1 MAKKLF
7 LLDGMALV
15 YRAHFALISRPIL
28 TSKGVNTSAL
38 YGFTQLLLDILKNQQ
53 PTHLGVAFDTQ
64 APTARHIEFADYKA
78 HREEMPEELS
88 AALPHV
94 RRMAEAMNI
103 PVLIRDG
110 YEADD
115 IIGTLVRQ
123 AGKEGFQSYMV
134 TSDKD
139 FGQLVTPSTFIY
151 KPSRSGEG
159 VEVIGLPEIQ
169 SRWGVPRPEQVVD
182 VLALMGDAS
191 DNIPGVPGIGE
202 KTAIKL
208 IAQYGTLDN
217 LLAHA
222 GELTGRVKQN
232 LETNREQ
239 ALLSRRL
246 ATINCD
252 VPCPLDMDSLK
263 VQPPDEEKFKGLLV
277 EFEFNSIGRRLFG
290 EEFKAGRGGGMQKE
304 EGRMQKTPA
313 AAPSDKGGEQLVLV
327 SETVGGTVGRVP
339 SRGAPCEQLVLAS
352 ETMGGVEEV
361 KATPPT
367 PATNHKTITDVPHDY
382 HLVDS
387 PAERAKLIQTL
398 QSKDSFCLDTETTS
412 LDTKEARLIGLA
424 FSFAPNTGY
433 YVPLPVDAFH
443 RTGGDQDGPL
453 TPSLSPSEGERGN
466 PRPSVA
472 IADTAENGQRLAFYS
487 RVRAPGLHSSI
498 LPLPHPGGEGRGEGA
513 KSRERNHPAAELQ
526 FAASGSPAVPT
537 PHSALRTSTVLEEF
551 RSVLESDRIEKV
563 GHNLKFDLS
572 VLKWHGISV
581 GGKLF
586 DTMVAHSLIEPDMRH
601 GMDHLS
607 EVYLGYTPVPI
618 SKLIGDA
625 KAGQVNMAD
634 VPVAKV
640 AEYSAEDADVTWQ
653 LRSVLEPLLKEKG
666 QERVFYEV
674 ESPLI
679 PVLVDMEFEGIKVDA
694 AALAEFA
701 AQLSKEMDEAEKT
714 VYRLA
719 GTTFNLNS
727 PKQLGQVLFD
737 LLKIG
742 AAPKK
747 TKTGQYSTDEQT
759 LTALAADHEIVQRLL
774 EHRTASKLKSTY
786 ADALPQAIWPKTDR
800 VHTTYNQVMTT
811 TGRLNSQSPNLQN
824 IPIRTERGQEI
835 RKAFVPRSSE
845 YRLLSADYSQI
856 ELRILAALSRE
867 TAMLEAFKAGA
878 DIHAA
883 TAARVFGVFPDL
895 VTPEMRRK
903 AKMVNFGIAYGISA
917 FGLSQRLGI
926 PRAEAGEIIDQYFK
940 QFPGIRGYMDAT
952 IKFAGEH
959 GYVETVTGRRRYIRD
974 IRSANNTVR
983 GAAERNAINAPIQ
996 GTAADMIKLAM
1007 IHIQRELARRKLMTR
1022 MLLQVH
1028 DELVFDLYLPEEK
1041 EVLPMVE
1048 QQMKTAIP
1056 LDVAMV
1062 VEMGVGENWLAA
1074 H

>member
-15 YRAHFALISRPIL
+15 YRAHFAFISRPIL

-38 YGFTQLLLDILKNQQ
+38 YGFTQTLLDILKNQQ
-53 PTHLGVAFDTQ
+53 PTHIAVAFDTA
-64 APTARHIEFADYKA
+64 APTHRHVEFADYKA
-78 HREEMPEELS
+78 NRQEMPEDIS

-94 RRMAEAMNI
+94 RRMVEALSI
-103 PVLIRDG
+103 PVLTCDG

-115 IIGTLVRQ
+115 IIGTLVRR
-123 AGKEGFQSYMV
+123 AGTADFTSYMV

-139 FGQLVTPSTFIY
+139 FGQLITANAFIY
-151 KPSRSGEG
+151 KPSRSGDG
-159 VEVIGLPEIQ
+159 VEIIGLPEIQ
-169 SRWGVPRPEQVVD
+169 SRWGVQLPEQVVD

-202 KTAIKL
+202 KTAMKL
-208 IAQYGTLDN
+208 IAQYDTVEN

-222 GELTGRVKQN
+222 GELTGRVKQT

-239 ALLSRRL
+239 ALLSKRL
-246 ATINCD
+246 ATIICD
-252 VPCPLDMDSLK
+252 VPCAVELEGLK
-263 VQPPDEEKFKGLLV
+263 VQPPDEAKLKDLLV

-290 EEFKAGRGGGMQKE
+290 EDFKAGRGAGSPK
-304 EGRMQKTPA
+304 
-313 AAPSDKGGEQLVLV
+313 SDVQSPKSATAMPGDREAEQLVLV
-327 SETVGGTVGRVP
+327 SETQGV
-339 SRGAPCEQLVLAS
+339 AA
-352 ETMGGVEEV
+352 ETKVE
-361 KATPPT
+361 
-367 PATNHKTITDVPHDY
+367 PAAAAANLKTIADVPHEY
-382 HLVDS
+382 HLVAS
-387 PAERAKLIQTL
+387 AAERAKLIQTL
-398 QSKDSFCLDTETTS
+398 QKLKCFCFDTETTS
-412 LDTKEARLIGLA
+412 LDPKVARLVGLA
-424 FSFAPNTGY
+424 FSFAPHTGY
-433 YVPLPVDAFH
+433 YISVPQDAAAAK
-443 RTGGDQDGPL
+443 
-453 TPSLSPSEGERGN
+453 
-466 PRPSVA
+466 A
-472 IADTAENGQRLAFYS
+472 ILD
-487 RVRAPGLHSSI
+487 
-498 LPLPHPGGEGRGEGA
+498 
-513 KSRERNHPAAELQ
+513 
-526 FAASGSPAVPT
+526 
-537 PHSALRTSTVLEEF
+537 EF
-551 RSVLESDRIEKV
+551 RPVLESEGIEKV

-572 VLKWHGISV
+572 VLKWQGVSV

-586 DTMVAHSLIEPDMRH
+586 DTMVAHSLIEPEMRH
-601 GMDHLS
+601 GMDYLS

-618 SKLIGDA
+618 SKLIGEA
-625 KAGQVNMAD
+625 KSEQINMAD

-653 LRSVLEPLLKEKG
+653 LRAALEPLLKERG

-679 PVLVDMEFEGIKVDA
+679 RVLVDMEFEGIKIDA

-701 AQLSKEMDEAEKT
+701 MQLSKEMDESEKA

-727 PKQLGQVLFD
+727 PRQLGQVLFD

-742 AAPKK
+742 DAPKK

-759 LTALAADHEIVQRLL
+759 LAALAADHEIVQRLL
-774 EHRTASKLKSTY
+774 EYRTASKLKSTY
-786 ADALPQAIWPKTDR
+786 ADALPQTIWPKTGR

-811 TGRLNSQSPNLQN
+811 TGRLNSQNPNLQN

-835 RKAFVPRSSE
+835 RKAFVPRSGE

-856 ELRILAALSRE
+856 ELRIIAALSRE
-867 TAMLEAFKAGA
+867 TAMLEAFKAGM
-878 DIHAA
+878 DVHTS

-926 PRAEAGEIIDQYFK
+926 PRKEAADIIDQYFK
-940 QFPGIRGYMDAT
+940 QFPGIRRYMDET
-952 IKFAGEH
+952 IEFARNH
-959 GYVETVTGRRRYIRD
+959 GFVETVTGRRRYIRD
-974 IRSANNTVR
+974 IRSANNTIR

-1007 IHIQRELARRKLMTR
+1007 ISIHRELASRKLKTR

-1028 DELVFDLYLPEEK
+1028 DELVFDLYPPEQQ

-1048 QQMKTAIP
+1048 EKMKTAIP
-1056 LDVAMV
+1056 LDVPLA